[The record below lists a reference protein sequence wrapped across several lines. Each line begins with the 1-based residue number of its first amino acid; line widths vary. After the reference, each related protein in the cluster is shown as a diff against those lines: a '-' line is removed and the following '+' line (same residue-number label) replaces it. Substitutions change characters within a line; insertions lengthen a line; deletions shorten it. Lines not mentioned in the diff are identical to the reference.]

1 MQICKQRLENE
12 ILVSQAEPPKELI
25 KSLHLFLQIY
35 YSLLRIDSSSQK
47 VLSPILKILK
57 EAFCSNFDSYAR
69 VLAEYDRAIQ
79 QAGQCYNKL
88 ELEESGQ

>member
-25 KSLHLFLQIY
+25 ESLHLFLQVY
-35 YSLLRIDSSSQK
+35 NSLLRIDPLSRK
-47 VLSPILKILK
+47 VLAPCLKILK
-57 EAFCSNFDSYAR
+57 GTFPSNCDSYASI
-69 VLAEYDRAIQ
+69 LAEYDSVIQ
-79 QAGQCYNKL
+79 LADQCYKL